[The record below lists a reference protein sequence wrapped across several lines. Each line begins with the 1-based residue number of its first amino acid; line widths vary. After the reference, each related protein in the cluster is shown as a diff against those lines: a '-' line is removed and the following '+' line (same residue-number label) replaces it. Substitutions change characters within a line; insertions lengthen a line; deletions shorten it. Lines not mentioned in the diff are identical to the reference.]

1 MIGSRRRILCK
12 QDGSCVFLVVR
23 RLRCLECERI
33 SHELPDIVVPYK
45 HHELD
50 TIADGLVEDD
60 SLARKSCPAEVSTIN
75 RWKHWFFS
83 SHIFFEESLRTLQE
97 QSSTVLHLSFPLFP
111 RATSQVAACRHLAT
125 AARVKYPAALQ
136 RCKFDTPLLAA
147 GSLIPPELSARK
159 LA

>member
-23 RLRCLECERI
+23 RPRCLECERI

-83 SHIFFEESLRTLQE
+83 SHIFLRNLF
-97 QSSTVLHLSFPLFP
+97 VLYRN
-111 RATSQVAACRHLAT
+111 RAVRYCTSVFL
-125 AARVKYPAALQ
+125 YSP
-136 RCKFDTPLLAA
+136 
-147 GSLIPPELSARK
+147 
-159 LA
+159 

>member
-1 MIGSRRRILCK
+1 MQTGWFLR
-12 QDGSCVFLVVR
+12 FLVVR

-97 QSSTVLHLSFPLFP
+97 QSSTVLHLSLPLFP
-111 RATSQVAACRHLAT
+111 LNCQPESWLRTIVYYLVNSGAWRHTRFA
-125 AARVKYPAALQ
+125 
-136 RCKFDTPLLAA
+136 
-147 GSLIPPELSARK
+147 
-159 LA
+159 